1 MRKRLIPFLLAAD
14 SGSTTTLN
22 TGAFDPLSEELKRAL
37 TAAAYTG
44 LPQLAALSPVVV
56 GQSVFA
62 DAESTKS
69 LGEVVHVDS
78 TGTIGVAMIQQAAVV
93 SRVGNFVVRSV
104 TKEISA
110 DQHDTAVD
118 EEGAAEKG
126 VKEYGPV
133 SYISTYRPDWFTGLD
148 ERTGNVIDL

>member
-1 MRKRLIPFLLAAD
+1 MRKRLVPFLLAAD
-14 SGSTTTLN
+14 SSSTTTSN
-22 TGAFDPLSEELKRAL
+22 TGAFDLLSEELKRTL
-37 TAAAYTG
+37 TAATYTG
-44 LPQLAALSPVVV
+44 LPQLVALSPVVV

-93 SRVGNFVVRSV
+93 GRVGNFVVRTV
-104 TKEISA
+104 TKETSA
-110 DQHDTAVD
+110 DQHDGAVD
-118 EEGAAEKG
+118 EEGQADKE